1 MLTFAHFTTRAYPT
15 LHRQA
20 EHLLRRETAAGCAAR
35 DLLHDAYLRLA
46 PTAPSLNDDA
56 HGYRLYA
63 RTLRRVLADRAR
75 HMQSVRHGGQWQR
88 VPLTAT
94 KHVSRS
100 EESPAE
106 RLVAETLGALAR
118 VHAGQAQ
125 VLRLCQLEG
134 YSQAEAAE
142 ALAVSVR
149 TVKRWTRAGRAT
161 CAAYLRAEHLA

>member
-15 LHRQA
+15 LHRRA
-20 EHLLRRETAAGCAAR
+20 ERLLQRETVARCAAD

-46 PTAPSLNDDA
+46 PTAPNLNDDD

-63 RTLRRVLADRAR
+63 LTLRRLLADKAR
-75 HMQSVRHGGQWQR
+75 QAQSVRHGGQWRR
-88 VPLTAT
+88 VPLTAASQ
-94 KHVSRS
+94 VMRS
-100 EESPAE
+100 EAPLAHS
-106 RLVAETLGALAR
+106 LVTEALAALGQ

-134 YSQAEAAE
+134 YTQVEAAE

-149 TVKRWTRAGRAT
+149 TVKRWTQAGHAT
-161 CAAYLRAEHLA
+161 CAAYLRAEQLA